1 VVAAHAAIG
10 LDEKT
15 PISVHGAWEDRTMQ
29 ALFNWATK
37 IAFSARDHFAALD
50 PATDMADPI
59 LIQMRL
65 ECLPGMNNQNV
76 SLWLT

>member
-1 VVAAHAAIG
+1 
-10 LDEKT
+10 
-15 PISVHGAWEDRTMQ
+15 MQ
-29 ALFNWATK
+29 ALFNWATER
-37 IAFSARDHFAALD
+37 AFSARDRCAALD

-65 ECLPGMNNQNV
+65 ECLPGTNNQKV